1 MSYRLVQILTV
12 ILPTILIGGFEFFR
26 HDFLLGHLSMGTGNV
41 VITILTFILS
51 LLFSSWVFHIIKIK
65 NDQLAEEQA
74 KRAVYEERERLAR
87 ELHDGIA
94 QSLFFLNIKLK
105 QGDVVAASHA
115 VSTIDHHVR
124 QAIFNLRSTPEE
136 DESLNSRIIKW
147 ISEWSSFSGIDV
159 DVDFEIP
166 NHLFTIK
173 DEVQIFAIVQEAFAN
188 IRKHSGA
195 TKAGIK
201 FKGAHNQWQLR
212 IWDNGSGIDTAMLS
226 EKKYGI
232 SMMKERARQTGA
244 VLQISKS
251 GMGGTEIIVTPKEIQ
266 K

>member
-1 MSYRLVQILTV
+1 LSYRLIQMLTV

-26 HDFLLGHLSMGTGNV
+26 HDILLGHLSMETGNV
-41 VITILTFILS
+41 FITILTFVLS
-51 LLFSSWVFHIIKIK
+51 LLFSSWVFHIIRIK
-65 NDQLAEEQA
+65 NDQLAKEQA

-94 QSLFFLNIKLK
+94 QSLFYLNVKLK
-105 QGDVVAASHA
+105 QGDVEAASRA

-136 DESLNSRIIKW
+136 GGSMNARVTKW
-147 ISEWSSFSGIDV
+147 ISEWSSFTGIDV
-159 DVDFEIP
+159 EGDFEIP
-166 NHLFTIK
+166 NQLFTLK
-173 DEVQIFAIVQEAFAN
+173 EEVQVFAIIQEAFAN

-195 TKAGIK
+195 TKVGIK
-201 FKGAHNQWQLR
+201 FKETHNQWQLR
-212 IWDNGSGIDTAMLS
+212 IWDNGCGIDTSMVS
-226 EKKYGI
+226 ERKYGI
-232 SMMKERARQTGA
+232 SMMQERARQVGA

-251 GMGGTEIIVTPKEIQ
+251 GMGGTDIIVTKEIQ

>member
-1 MSYRLVQILTV
+1 MSYRLIQMLTV

-26 HDFLLGHLSMGTGNV
+26 HDFLLGHLSMQTGNV
-41 VITILTFILS
+41 FITILTFVLS
-51 LLFSSWVFHIIKIK
+51 LLFSSWVFHIIRIK

-94 QSLFFLNIKLK
+94 QSLFFLNVKLK
-105 QGDVVAASHA
+105 QGDVAAASRA

-136 DESLNSRIIKW
+136 DGSLNSRVIKW
-147 ISEWSSFSGIDV
+147 ISEWSSFTGIDAE
-159 DVDFEIP
+159 VDFEIP
-166 NHLFTIK
+166 NDLFTIK
-173 DEVQIFAIVQEAFAN
+173 EEVQIFAIVQEAFAN

-195 TKAGIK
+195 TQAHID
-201 FKGAHNQWQLR
+201 FKGTQEQWQLR
-212 IWDNGSGIDTAMLS
+212 IWDNGCGIDIALLS
-226 EKKYGI
+226 ERKYGI
-232 SMMKERARQTGA
+232 SMMRERARQVGA
-244 VLQISKS
+244 GFQLSKS
-251 GMGGTEIIVTPKEIQ
+251 ELGGTEIIVTKEMQ